1 MSEIENID
9 IIINDEIVE
18 TNTIKKKQYKPRDP
32 LYNTHYYHKNV
43 APVEC
48 NICGCIVVNRALY
61 NHKKTAKCKLVQH
74 FKNLAKLEYD
84 DLKLLQQKIIL
95 EDYKL

>member
-1 MSEIENID
+1 MSDNENNDNIL
-9 IIINDEIVE
+9 NDEIIE
-18 TNTIKKKQYKPRDP
+18 TKPIKKQYKPRDP
-32 LYNTHYYHKNV
+32 NYNTYYYHKNV

-48 NICGCIVVNRALY
+48 NICGCTVVNRALY
-61 NHKKTAKCKLVQH
+61 NHKKTAKCKLVKH
-74 FKNLAKLEYD
+74 FKDLAKLEYD

>member
-1 MSEIENID
+1 MSDNENNDNIL
-9 IIINDEIVE
+9 NDEIIE
-18 TNTIKKKQYKPRDP
+18 TKPIKKQYKPKDP

-61 NHKKTAKCKLVQH
+61 NHKKTAKCKLVKH
-74 FKNLAKLEYD
+74 FKDLAQLEYD
-84 DLKLLQQKIIL
+84 DLKLLQQKILL

>member
-1 MSEIENID
+1 MSEIENND
-9 IIINDEIVE
+9 IIINDEIIE
-18 TNTIKKKQYKPRDP
+18 TKPIKKQYKPIDP
-32 LYNTHYYHKNV
+32 LYNKIYYHRKV

-48 NICGCIVVNRALY
+48 DNCGCVVVNRALY
-61 NHKKTAKCKLVQH
+61 NHKRTAKCKLVKH
-74 FKNLAKLEYD
+74 FKDLAKLEYD